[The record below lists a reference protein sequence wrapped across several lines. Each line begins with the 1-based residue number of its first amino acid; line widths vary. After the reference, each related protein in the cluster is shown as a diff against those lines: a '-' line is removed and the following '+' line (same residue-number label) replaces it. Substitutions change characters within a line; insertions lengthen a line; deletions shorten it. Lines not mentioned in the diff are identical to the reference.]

1 MKNNLHSTKK
11 ACILQNKT
19 ICLNMIVKNEAHII
33 VDTFNNIL
41 KYIPLTYWVISDT
54 GSTDGTQQVIRD
66 YFKSKNIDG
75 ELFQDEWRDFG
86 HNRTLALQH
95 AYKKTDYLFIFDA
108 DDSIHGSFELPQ
120 PSVFNKEMYN
130 LKFGGDNVAYV
141 RPLLINNHLQWRF
154 NGVLHE
160 FLTCVNKNV
169 EGVVINGE
177 YYIESGRKGSR
188 SKDPDKYKKDAE
200 ILKKAYYT
208 ELEKPDKGLS
218 KRYAFYCAQSYKDS
232 GIVKDA
238 IEWYTMVA
246 DKLDTWVQ
254 ERYYSCFILGNLY
267 MQQNDFENAIRYL
280 TKSSIF
286 DHERIEGVALACE
299 ILLQREMFLLC
310 CSLGQQFLGHTEPPP
325 NKLFL
330 FEPFY
335 FNHVEYSCS
344 IAGFYCG
351 KHELGYECCKKII
364 TTRCIDNIDKYVKTC
379 INLACYK
386 DQLLHDTKDTLE
398 FFYEYNETIQ
408 VLLRDGVDVDKRMH
422 ECWNILFEKNRSKLC
437 EVPKNSK
444 TMFHNKVCSGSGSG
458 SHKRAN
464 SVANNVFISFTTCKR
479 LDLFKQT
486 IGSILNHWLDKEK
499 IDYWFCVDDNS
510 SKSDREYM
518 KSNFPWITY
527 YMKSESEKGH
537 RESMNIIWNKL
548 NELKP
553 KYWIHM
559 EDDFLFYTKRNYVGD
574 SIKVLQTYHT
584 YKNIRQVLFNRNYS
598 ETIADTTI
606 KGHTILPPNECI
618 PGIPVVLHNHSKS
631 DNLGFPNCCYWQD
644 YSFRPAMIDVETILC
659 LGNYDTENQFFESDY
674 AKRWYDAGYR
684 SAFFNMICSRHIG
697 RLTSERHD
705 KTKPN
710 SYELNDTSQ
719 FNLGES
725 HEHHTPHTPHTS
737 SDFDNASDES
747 IRMRY
752 SPPIKVSTSSNIK
765 ILNLKHRDDR
775 KKAIINKLEMAGFS
789 DKEYEIIEAVYG
801 NDLALSPT
809 TIELYKMFEGNDFG
823 SRCGFIGCALSH
835 YGLWLELIKDT
846 VNDYY
851 IIMEDDVILC
861 SGYKEQLAKLD
872 THFKSKDILYH
883 GYTMYNTN
891 RSKNNEKYDYTLVTH
906 ETDVTVCE
914 LATDFY
920 IGGTFGY
927 SINKKGAQ
935 KMIDYIHK
943 NGIRHGIDY
952 LMKIMNTVELYE
964 TQPNLCISLWHEDDM
979 GYDTDIQRSVDS
991 IDFSLYVNDYLRIL
1005 KDNFIYIPGGDQI
1018 GNDLYHKQ
1026 DNLKNMVLCAAG
1038 DKQCIAFN
1046 TLGFF
1051 KSSITNITTS
1061 PWFVEGDGI
1070 YIKKE
1075 YASKVVE
1082 NLDDNFK
1089 RLFGEIQLG
1098 EIKKHEMQQMR
1109 EINRKSDILEILN
1122 KKRVK
1127 MLCNWCS
1134 SKDLCN
1140 EFSVMN
1146 VIKGTYTNNVELV
1159 SDDNSID
1166 YYVIINMPTYDSLC
1180 VYEPKNTIV
1189 FQMEPW
1195 VYDATKNW
1203 GVKTWG
1209 EWAIPDANKFMRVFR
1224 HAESLNNVQWQVSP
1238 PENISGEEKINKVI
1252 CVLSDKLHDEGH
1264 MKRVNFLKYVESESQ
1279 VTPTTPTDIMQVY
1292 GRKNYHALKSYIGE
1306 TQNKMEL
1313 VKYKYCFSCENNS
1326 EKNYATEKI
1335 WEPILF
1341 ECLCFYWGCPNLEDH
1356 IDSRAFVRLPLDN
1369 FEESLSI
1376 ITKAVEEDWWSQRI
1390 DIIKKEKQRI
1400 VNELG
1405 FFPRLNKIMNDDNN
1419 NNNNI
1424 DSESNNQHD
1433 KEKLIFIDKKDGFG
1447 SQFQSIVFYILYANF
1462 NNLDYV
1468 HKKIKNMEHNY
1479 NNESDFIERVN
1490 HCMNIQGN
1498 YDDYDDYDYIKNINA
1513 YSINTSSREHIY
1525 RVVDQNVDLYTSNNE
1540 AIDKIKRCFWQNKD
1554 KDVYK
1559 NNKFNIAVHIRRP
1572 NIHDDRIE
1580 GTNTEDLYYLTAMNS
1595 IREKYKNKDVCF
1607 HIYSQG
1613 NIENFNCYKNDDV
1626 VFHIDEEVTKTFVGL
1641 VGSHVLV
1648 MSASSF
1654 SYIAAILTDAEV
1666 YYLPFWH
1673 KPKKNW
1679 IIL

>member
-364 TTRCIDNIDKYVKTC
+364 TTRCIDNIDKYIKTC

-408 VLLRDGVDVDKRMH
+408 MLLRDGVDVDKRMH

-444 TMFHNKVCSGSGSG
+444 TMFHNKVCSGSGS
-458 SHKRAN
+458 HKRAN
-464 SVANNVFISFTTCKR
+464 SLANNVFISFTTCKR

-486 IGSILNHWLDKEK
+486 IGSILNHWLDKEN

-606 KGHTILPPNECI
+606 KGHTILHPNECI

-725 HEHHTPHTPHTS
+725 HEPHTPHTPHTS

-775 KKAIINKLEMAGFS
+775 KGAIINKLEMAGFS

-991 IDFSLYVNDYLRIL
+991 IDFSLYVNVYLRIL

-1018 GNDLYHKQ
+1018 GNDLYYKQ

-1038 DKQCIAFN
+1038 NKQCIAFN

-1051 KSSITNITTS
+1051 KSSITNITS
-1061 PWFVEGDGI
+1061 SRWFGEGDGI

-1089 RLFGEIQLG
+1089 RLFEETQLG

-1109 EINRKSDILEILN
+1109 EINRKSDILEIVN

-1180 VYEPKNTIV
+1180 VYEPKKTIV

-1195 VYDATKNW
+1195 VYDTTKNW

-1238 PENISGEEKINKVI
+1238 PENISGEEKINKVM

-1264 MKRVNFLKYVESESQ
+1264 KKRVNFLKYVESESQ
-1279 VTPTTPTDIMQVY
+1279 VTPTTSTDIMQVY
-1292 GRKNYHALKSYIGE
+1292 GRKNYHALKSYVGE
-1306 TQNKMEL
+1306 TQNKIEL

-1462 NNLDYV
+1462 KNLDYV

>member
-1209 EWAIPDANKFMRVFR
+1209 EWAIPDANKFMRVFQ